1 MTTRK
6 ILFLALFV
14 PFFAFAQKTP
24 PPNWFNLDLKKDKV
38 PGVSTEKAYNEL
50 LKGKTSKTVI
60 VAVIDG
66 GTEVAHE
73 DLKDVIWVNEK
84 EIPNNGID
92 DDNNGYIDDINGWS
106 FLGGKDTN
114 VVEDSYEITRVY
126 KMYSDKF
133 KNADPLKLTA
143 SEKADYEKYVNVK
156 KFYETKLNEYKGRLD
171 VYVEFKNTI
180 AKVIKE
186 TGTQTPTPEQVSK
199 VQPASPIQAGLLES
213 IKSMAKKKVPLN
225 VASSQ
230 FDGAIDYFNH
240 VLKFGYNL
248 DFDPRGIIGDDYEN
262 VNERYYGSNYV
273 SGPKGE
279 HGTHVAGIIA
289 ASRNNNIGMKGV
301 ADNVKIMVLRVVP
314 DGDERDKD
322 VANAIRY
329 AADNGA
335 KVINMS
341 FGKTHSPYKA
351 AVDEAVR
358 YAESKDVLLVHAA
371 GNDSKNTDTENNFP
385 RDIMDD
391 GKEVS
396 NWIEVGAV
404 DWKGGKHTPA
414 RFSNY
419 GKTNV
424 DVFAPGVDIYSSI
437 PFSSYATYNGTS
449 MASPVTAGVA
459 ALVRSYYPNL
469 PASYVK
475 TILLDSATPIKGKVI
490 IPGEKKKKT
499 KMKELCKTGGVI
511 NAYEALRLAEGLS
524 AVYEVLK
531 EAK

>member
-6 ILFLALFV
+6 FLLLALFI
-14 PFFAFAQKTP
+14 PFFAFAQKSA

-38 PGVSTEKAYNEL
+38 PGVSTERTYNEL
-50 LKGKTSKTVI
+50 LKGKTSTTVI

-73 DLKDVIWVNEK
+73 DLKNVIWINEK

-106 FLGGKDTN
+106 FLGGKDSN

-126 KMYSDKF
+126 KMYWDKF

-143 SEKADYEKYVNVK
+143 SEKVDYEKYINVK
-156 KFYETKLNEYKGRLD
+156 KFYETKLNEYKTRLE

-186 TGTQTPTPEQVSK
+186 TGTETPTAEQVSK
-199 VQPASPIQAGLLES
+199 VQGVNPMQIKFLEN
-213 IKSMAKKKVPLN
+213 IKAMTKKKVPLN
-225 VASSQ
+225 IASSQ
-230 FDGAIDYFNH
+230 FDGVIDYYEH
-240 VLKFGYNL
+240 ALKFGYNL
-248 DFDPRGIIGDDYEN
+248 DFNPRAIIGDNYEN

-289 ASRNNNIGMKGV
+289 ASRNNNLGLNGV

-358 YAESKDVLLVHAA
+358 YAESKDVLLIHAA

-404 DWKGGKHTPA
+404 DWQGGKHTPA
-414 RFSNY
+414 SFSNY

-424 DVFAPGVDIYSSI
+424 DIFAPGVDIYSSI
-437 PFSSYATYNGTS
+437 PFSSYATYDGTS

-459 ALVRSYYPNL
+459 ALVRSYYPQL
-469 PASYVK
+469 SAAQVK
-475 TILLDSATPIKGKVI
+475 DILLSSAVPVKKKVI
-490 IPGEKKKKT
+490 IPGEKKKKI
-499 KMKELCKTGGVI
+499 KMKELCKTGGVV
-511 NAYEALRLAEGLS
+511 NAYEAVKLAEVRS
-524 AVYEVLK
+524 K
-531 EAK
+531 K